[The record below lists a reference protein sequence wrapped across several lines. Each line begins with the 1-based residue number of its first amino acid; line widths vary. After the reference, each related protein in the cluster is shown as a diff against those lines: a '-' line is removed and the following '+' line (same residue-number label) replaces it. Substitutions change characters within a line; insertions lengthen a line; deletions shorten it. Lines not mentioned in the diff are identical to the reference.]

1 MVDVL
6 VLRYSSCAF
15 NRSHIL
21 ILQRQRWFL
30 VILIHRSTR
39 LELVRVNETELI
51 EVDDARLII
60 VQMMVYLFKV
70 VQAEP
75 YSDPFQPLYKLLKA
89 ELAVIIR
96 INGSK
101 GKSEI
106 FEFLFNSNVNV
117 SNKLFYL
124 IQLRGLSLSL
134 EFYACFHH
142 V

>member
-1 MVDVL
+1 
-6 VLRYSSCAF
+6 
-15 NRSHIL
+15 
-21 ILQRQRWFL
+21 
-30 VILIHRSTR
+30 
-39 LELVRVNETELI
+39 
-51 EVDDARLII
+51 
-60 VQMMVYLFKV
+60 MMVYLFKV